1 MQYGPGMFRKVI
13 TADGRLRAL
22 AISFISSIKN
32 GVLDAHPS
40 KNPIVATSSFP
51 FQSVKISYNNH
62 CALFVSIPIER
73 QMYGIIFNNHVL
85 IYMDA
90 LRVCL
95 LQPALQAELD
105 TGWFGSFSG
114 NIYIC

>member
-1 MQYGPGMFRKVI
+1 MHTIEKSDRSHQF
-13 TADGRLRAL
+13 L
-22 AISFISSIKN
+22 S
-32 GVLDAHPS
+32 
-40 KNPIVATSSFP
+40 

-62 CALFVSIPIER
+62 CALFISIPIER

-85 IYMDA
+85 IYRYFTCMFTA
-90 LRVCL
+90 TRI
-95 LQPALQAELD
+95 AAELD

>member
-1 MQYGPGMFRKVI
+1 MHTIEKSDRSHQS
-13 TADGRLRAL
+13 L
-22 AISFISSIKN
+22 S
-32 GVLDAHPS
+32 
-40 KNPIVATSSFP
+40 

-62 CALFVSIPIER
+62 CALFISIPIER

-85 IYMDA
+85 IYGYFTCMFTA
-90 LRVCL
+90 TRI
-95 LQPALQAELD
+95 AAELD